1 MSLRFRKVGSF
12 SPAMVPHGSC
22 RWGWTPATRKETM
35 NDNDRS
41 LITLN
46 GEPIPGRI
54 ESSDGMWA
62 LRVVSRH
69 IYWPDR
75 KARSGRV
82 LAYTLDELFD
92 AYLAE
97 NVFGCE

>member
-1 MSLRFRKVGSF
+1 MSNTCVVVVRVK
-12 SPAMVPHGSC
+12 H
-22 RWGWTPATRKETM
+22 ATRVARYGHTWATGCGSM
-35 NDNDRS
+35 PDNDRS

-54 ESSDGMWA
+54 EGSDGMWA
-62 LRVVSRH
+62 LRVIGRH

-75 KARSGRV
+75 RVRSGRV

>member
-1 MSLRFRKVGSF
+1 M
-12 SPAMVPHGSC
+12 P
-22 RWGWTPATRKETM
+22 
-35 NDNDRS
+35 DNDRS

-54 ESSDGMWA
+54 EGSDGMWA
-62 LRVVSRH
+62 LRVIGRH

-75 KARSGRV
+75 RVRAGRV
-82 LAYTLDELFD
+82 LADTLDELVD

-97 NVFGCE
+97 NLFGCECEEGNHGVHGGHAGFDPDG